1 MGYADGITG
10 KIYGT
15 LVLHYG
21 GKNKELGS
29 FAYLILRLSNLQTR
43 PTGVSPF
50 R

>member
-10 KIYGT
+10 KIDGT

-29 FAYLILRLSNLQTR
+29 FAYLILSLSNLQMR
-43 PTGVSPF
+43 PTGSSPF